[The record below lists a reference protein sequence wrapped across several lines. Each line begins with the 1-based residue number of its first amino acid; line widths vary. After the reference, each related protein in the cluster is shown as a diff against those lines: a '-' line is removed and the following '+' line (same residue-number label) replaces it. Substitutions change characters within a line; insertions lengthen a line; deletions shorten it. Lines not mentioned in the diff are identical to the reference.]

1 MSPEWFDSDTYGGN
15 YNGYSGD
22 IWSLRLTLLEL
33 HMGHFPF
40 LLPGQRLDWVTLMCT
55 ICFGESPSLPEQAS
69 KEFQSFIEC
78 CLQKESNK
86 RWKMAQLLTH
96 LFVCKDP
103 R

>member
-1 MSPEWFDSDTYGGN
+1 
-15 YNGYSGD
+15 
-22 IWSLRLTLLEL
+22 
-33 HMGHFPF
+33 MGHFPF

-86 RWKMAQLLTH
+86 RWKMA
-96 LFVCKDP
+96 
-103 R
+103 